1 MKPYI
6 LLKTAEKE
14 YRLKYTN
21 AIIAELED
29 DLNISYADGLEKL
42 TEVRVLAKYLK
53 AALVTLNDGITA
65 EETYNIMD
73 EFALA
78 GGNTDDLRNIVMET
92 MVNSGFIREEA
103 YEISKKLQAQMQ
115 EKANAL
121 LSR

>member
-29 DLNISYADGLEKL
+29 DLNSGYADGLEKL

-53 AALVTLNDGITA
+53 AALVTLNDGITS

>member
-29 DLNISYADGLEKL
+29 DLDSSYADGLEKL

>member
-29 DLNISYADGLEKL
+29 DLNSSYADGLEKL

-121 LSR
+121 LSK

>member
-29 DLNISYADGLEKL
+29 DLNSSYADGLEKL

-78 GGNTDDLRNIVMET
+78 GGNTDDLRHIVMET

>member
-29 DLNISYADGLEKL
+29 DLNSSYADGLEKL